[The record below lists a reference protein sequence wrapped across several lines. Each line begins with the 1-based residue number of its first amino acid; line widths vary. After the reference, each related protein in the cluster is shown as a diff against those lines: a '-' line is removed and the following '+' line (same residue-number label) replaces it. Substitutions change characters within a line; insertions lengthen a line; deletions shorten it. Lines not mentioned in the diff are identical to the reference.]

1 MSAADLMERLERYLA
16 LRRALGFPM
25 RAQERLLRDFV
36 EYVSRS
42 EPVGPIRS
50 ELAVQW
56 ACSTAGRC
64 GSGGQASRLTL
75 VRGFLT
81 YLRALDQE
89 TEVPPHHLLPGATRP
104 LPHIYSPQELAALL
118 AAAQQLGPQDS
129 LRPHTTATLIG
140 LVASC
145 GLRIRE
151 ALGLQLQDVDLDS
164 HPPVLQIR
172 QTKFRKS
179 RWVPLHPS
187 TAERLRAYA
196 QLRRQLGYDG
206 LCDFF
211 FVSERAGPLA
221 YHTIAATFV
230 DLARRL
236 GIRGPKGQRGAHL
249 HDLRHTFAVTRLLH
263 WYQEGADVRARLP
276 ELSVYLGH
284 VQPQQTYWY
293 LSATPALLQIAASRF
308 ETFVANVHAPAHR
321 DQPFRRI
328 VISHSGPS

>member
-1 MSAADLMERLERYLA
+1 MRAADLTEPLDRYLA
-16 LRRALGFPM
+16 LRRALGFSM
-25 RAQERLLRDFV
+25 RVQERLLRDFV
-36 EYVSRS
+36 EYVNQRES
-42 EPVGPIRS
+42 VGPIRA

-56 ACSTAGRC
+56 ACVTASRR
-64 GSGGQASRLTL
+64 SPGGQANRLSL

-89 TEVPPHHLLPGATRP
+89 TEVPPHHLLSKATRP
-104 LPHIYSPQELAALL
+104 LPHIYSTQEITALL
-118 AAAQQLGPQDS
+118 AAARQLGPRDS

-145 GLRIRE
+145 GLRIQE
-151 ALGLQLQDVDLDS
+151 AIGLQLQDVALDG
-164 HPPVLQIR
+164 HPPVLQIQ

-179 RWVPLHPS
+179 RLVPLHPS
-187 TAERLRAYA
+187 TVEQLRTYA
-196 QLRRQLGYDG
+196 QLRRQMGYDG

-221 YHTIAATFV
+221 YHTIAGTFV
-230 DLARRL
+230 GLARRL

-249 HDLRHTFAVTRLLH
+249 HDLRHTFAVTRLLR
-263 WYQEGADVRARLP
+263 WYEEGADVRARLP

-293 LSATPALLQIAASRF
+293 LSATPALLQIAGSRF
-308 ETFVANVHAPAHR
+308 ESFVA
-321 DQPFRRI
+321 
-328 VISHSGPS
+328 SGGRP